1 MAHLLV
7 FEFPSQGPF
16 GADAVAAFGDLARDI
31 AGEDGLVFK
40 VWTEDAE
47 TGIAGGAYLFE
58 TKEDA
63 DRYLAFHTQRLQG
76 YGVTDIDARSYG
88 VNDGLSAITGI
99 PLR

>member
-7 FEFPSQGPF
+7 FEFPSAGPF
-16 GADAVAAFGDLARDI
+16 GAEAVAAFGDLARDI
-31 AGEDGLVFK
+31 ASEKGLVFK
-40 VWTEDAE
+40 VWTEDAG

-63 DRYLAFHTQRLQG
+63 DRYLAFHTERLQG

-99 PLR
+99 PPR

>member
-7 FEFPSQGPF
+7 FEFPSAGPF
-16 GADAVAAFGDLARDI
+16 GAEAVAAFGELARDI
-31 AGEDGLVFK
+31 SGEKGLVFK

-63 DRYLAFHTQRLQG
+63 DRYLAFHSERLRG
-76 YGVTDIDARSYG
+76 YGVTDIEVRSYG
-88 VNDGLSAITGI
+88 VNDGLSALTGI
-99 PLR
+99 PPR

>member
-7 FEFPSQGPF
+7 FEFPSAGPF
-16 GADAVAAFGDLARDI
+16 GTEAVAAFGELARDI
-31 AGEDGLVFK
+31 SGEKGLVFK

-63 DRYLAFHTQRLQG
+63 DRYLAFHSERLRG
-76 YGVTDIDARSYG
+76 YGVTDIEVRSYG
-88 VNDGLSAITGI
+88 VNDGLSALTGI
-99 PLR
+99 PPR